1 MPSPPLISVIIPTYN
16 YARFLP
22 EAVRSVLRQKA
33 DNLDVEI
40 IVVDDGS
47 TDDTQ
52 EVAHAMLRDIVYVR
66 QQKSGVSIARNTGI
80 QKARGDYVVF
90 LDADDVLM
98 EDVLSTHLDMF
109 ATHPLLDMSLCRC
122 FDYHTPGSDGVN
134 CLWPLMRGYW
144 NIHICC
150 ANVAPLHCF
159 MLREK
164 VIRQAGLFNVS
175 LTGCEDYEYWLRCFS
190 TGCRAGLAAEGL
202 VIYRRHQ
209 TSTTTNRQ
217 HMLLHEVS
225 LRSLVANMLNS
236 SRLTDSQ
243 EKLAG
248 WLALA
253 SGCLSLASQI
263 TFSKALALKMQDMF
277 VRAVQEAERLRVG
290 SKSSNADL
298 RCIERY
304 YPAQAI
310 KAAGFM
316 AEDLTPDAVEAVKLL
331 VNHHPYLAECSAAEL
346 DSQISAMLQHLQVSG
361 IPNVLQRVAASDS

>member
-1 MPSPPLISVIIPTYN
+1 MASPPLVSVIIPTYN
-16 YARFLP
+16 YAQFLP
-22 EAVRSVLRQKA
+22 EAVHSVLRQRA

-47 TDDTQ
+47 TDNTQ
-52 EVAHAMLRDIVYVR
+52 DVARQMQRDIVYVR
-66 QQKSGVSIARNTGI
+66 QQKSGVSTARNTGI
-80 QKARGDYVVF
+80 QKARGDFVVF

-98 EDVLSTHLDMF
+98 EEVLSTHLDMF
-109 ATHPLLDMSLCRC
+109 AKHPHLDMSLCRC
-122 FDYHTPGSDGVN
+122 FDYHTQGSDGAN

-150 ANVAPLHCF
+150 ANVAPIHSF

-209 TSTTTNRQ
+209 TSTTTNRE

-225 LRSLVANMLNS
+225 LRSLVANMLDS
-236 SRLTDSQ
+236 SNLTDSQ
-243 EKLAG
+243 EKLGG

-253 SGCLSLASQI
+253 SGCLNLANQV
-263 TFSKALALKMQDMF
+263 TFCKAFALKMQDMF
-277 VRAVQEAERLRVG
+277 VRALQEAERLYAS
-290 SKSSNADL
+290 SKGSNADL
-298 RCIERY
+298 RCIQRY

-310 KAAGFM
+310 KTAGLM
-316 AEDLTPDAVEAVKLL
+316 ADDLTPDAINALKLL
-331 VNHHPYLAECSAAEL
+331 VDRYPYFAECSAAEL
-346 DSQISAMLQHLQVSG
+346 DSQISAMSQHLQVSG
-361 IPNVLQRVAASDS
+361 IPGILQRFAASGS